1 MFSKPK
7 WEGERE
13 YHINESSRIIDLWIV
28 GESVFLK
35 VRKGGLGRVHIIYVF
50 STQANDGSS

>member
-7 WEGERE
+7 WERERE
-13 YHINESSRIIDLWIV
+13 YHINESSRIV

-35 VRKGGLGRVHIIYVF
+35 VRKGGLGRVHIIYVC